1 MKLSANAR
9 ASIVAAIFFLGSMAV
24 FAPIEAQ
31 DTYDAVITNGRVMDP
46 ESGLDAVRNVGIL
59 AGKIRAI
66 STGSL
71 VGKTK
76 IDAKGLVIAPGFI
89 DLHQHGQDAEND
101 KVKAADGV
109 TTSLELEVG
118 VADVDSW
125 YAARAKNALIN
136 FGASVG
142 HIPVRMAVMHDP
154 GGLLP
159 AGDAAHRPAT
169 AAELEQIQAGI
180 EKGLHRGALAECDQ
194 RWPQN

>member
-9 ASIVAAIFFLGSMAV
+9 ASIVAAIFFLGSVAV
-24 FAPIEAQ
+24 AAPIEAQ

-101 KVKAADGV
+101 SPHRQRPLRHPWNLKWALPMWTPGMP
-109 TTSLELEVG
+109 
-118 VADVDSW
+118 
-125 YAARAKNALIN
+125 RAPK
-136 FGASVG
+136 
-142 HIPVRMAVMHDP
+142 
-154 GGLLP
+154 
-159 AGDAAHRPAT
+159 
-169 AAELEQIQAGI
+169 
-180 EKGLHRGALAECDQ
+180 
-194 RWPQN
+194 